1 MRCQARGRR
10 TGSGL
15 GFEVVWRRRMNT
27 FCTVMLVE
35 YRCSLLTSTTVNK
48 KQVHEPHPMQRYK
61 ASSRKATWSECT

>member
-1 MRCQARGRR
+1 MD
-10 TGSGL
+10 
-15 GFEVVWRRRMNT
+15 T